1 MVSWDGK
8 ITAYGYDTAGQ
19 LVQQTEYG
27 QSNNE
32 GRLKEE
38 TKVTDSAYQPFRLQN
53 QYADRETGLHYNFF
67 RYYEPD
73 AGRLVSQDP
82 IGLLGGANLYWF
94 APSVQA
100 WVDPLGLKCSK
111 SHWSGNRGRAKAE
124 HDLKNNGFEIIAEEV
139 TMVVNKKRIRA
150 DFVARDGH
158 GNIHI
163 FEVKHGNSRLT
174 KNQATSGVFN
184 PSSPLNTVHGIGGG
198 VIRTSQGTA
207 GSLRV
212 ATGSARGAPLG
223 GKGATHNATFHLLK
237 Y

>member
-1 MVSWDGK
+1 MTDIHGNLLWYGEY
-8 ITAYGYDTAGQ
+8 TAWGC
-19 LVQQTEYG
+19 
-27 QSNNE
+27 
-32 GRLKEE
+32 LKKDER
-38 TKVTDSAYQPFRLQN
+38 VYRNAHQPFRLQN
-53 QYADRETGLHYNFF
+53 QYYDEETGLHYNLM
-67 RYYEPD
+67 RYYEPE
-73 AGRLVSQDP
+73 AGRFVNQDP
-82 IGLLGGANLYWF
+82 IGLWGGDNLYQF

-174 KNQATSGVFN
+174 KNQAASGVFN
-184 PSSPLNTVHGIGGG
+184 PSSPSNTVHGIGGG